1 MPGPRP
7 DEAAGSG
14 RLLLLARSSLQLV
27 LAAAAAQEALEGAG
41 RRSWLIFLPDVA
53 DRQGFEQVLQDWPA
67 SPFERV
73 VFVEP
78 RSAAG
83 RATGRSWRSLRG
95 ELTALL
101 QAAAPSAVAIFN
113 DREEAGQCLL
123 IAAAKHF
130 PAARRECIEDGSQ
143 AYTERT
149 YRRLGRLTRWR
160 QRLRFGAGWQD
171 VRVLGTHPL
180 VQCFVATQPAQVR
193 EALRT
198 RPLRA
203 FPSHRLDAAPLRALA
218 QRFAA
223 QAGLAAD
230 GLPAGA
236 VLLTLSHSSYA
247 RRNPDYLRL
256 VQATVAA
263 AQRLGLLLCF
273 KYHPREA
280 DADPLG
286 LAASGARELPRH
298 LPAESLYLLVRDRPL
313 LVVAG
318 ISTALLTAA
327 LLMPRARFVAL
338 AHASESGDAWRG
350 SLMQALG
357 IKAVDAAAAVAA
369 QLADWQ
375 AGWQAGWHTRAADPS
390 PPGR

>member
-1 MPGPRP
+1 M
-7 DEAAGSG
+7 AGSG

-27 LAAAAAQEALEGAG
+27 LAAAAAQEALEAAG
-41 RRSWLIFLPDVA
+41 QRSWLIFLPDVA
-53 DRQGFEQVLQDWPA
+53 DRQGFERTLQAWPE

-83 RATGRSWRSLRG
+83 QATGRSWRSLQR

-101 QAAAPSAVAIFN
+101 QAAAPSSVAIFN

-123 IAAAKHF
+123 IAAAKYF

-143 AYTERT
+143 AYTDRT
-149 YRRLGRLTRWR
+149 YRRLGLLTRWR
-160 QRLRFGAGWQD
+160 QRLRYGAGWQD

-180 VQCFVATQPAQVR
+180 VQCFVALQPAQVR

-198 RPLRA
+198 RTLRA
-203 FPSHRLDAAPLRALA
+203 FPGHRLDAAPLRALA
-218 QRFAA
+218 RRFAA
-223 QAGLAAD
+223 QAGFEAAS
-230 GLPAGA
+230 LPAGA

-247 RRNPDYLRL
+247 RRNPDYLRR
-256 VQATVAA
+256 VQATVAE
-263 AQRLGLLLCF
+263 AQRLGLRLSY

-280 DADPLG
+280 EPDPLG
-286 LAASGARELPRH
+286 LGRSGACELPRQ

-338 AHASESGDAWRG
+338 AHASQTGDVWRS
-350 SLMQALG
+350 SLMAALNIVAPDDEAG
-357 IKAVDAAAAVAA
+357 VAA
-369 QLADWQ
+369 QLADWRAQ
-375 AGWQAGWHTRAADPS
+375 ADLAGAARQGP
-390 PPGR
+390 